1 MDARE
6 FTEALTRMPLAT
18 IESVAAAIELH
29 FATAEGEV
37 SWWKAHLWIHDVL
50 KTQGSLRQAASAAH
64 HASDAV
70 LRAVG
75 AAGMALPSEM
85 VTRVA
90 REAQEVARGLVA
102 GTPAAPAV
110 AYLLES
116 WAPLASVA
124 A

>member
-1 MDARE
+1 MDARG
-6 FTEALTRMPLAT
+6 FTEALTRMPRAT

-37 SWWKAHLWIHDVL
+37 SWWKAHLGIHEVL
-50 KTQGSLRQAASAAH
+50 KSQGALRQAASAAH

-70 LRAVG
+70 LRAAS
-75 AAGMALPSEM
+75 AAGMEMPSEL

-90 REAQEVARGLVA
+90 REAQEVARGLIA
-102 GTPAAPAV
+102 GHAARPCV
-110 AYLLES
+110 TYLLES
-116 WAPLASVA
+116 WTPLAFA

>member
-6 FTEALTRMPLAT
+6 FTEALTRMPRTT

-50 KTQGSLRQAASAAH
+50 KAQGSLRQAASAAH

-70 LRAVG
+70 LRA
-75 AAGMALPSEM
+75 AATAGLPLPSEL

-90 REAQEVARGLVA
+90 REAQEVARGLIA
-102 GTPAAPAV
+102 GAPAAVAV
-110 AYLLES
+110 AYLMES
-116 WAPLASVA
+116 WTPLAVA